1 MSRVVPTTPTRNEL
15 SGLWRRVAVV
25 VEAAT
30 VALVLGARV
39 DLGWLAVV
47 VIAASLA
54 LLAKPLGG
62 WRGL

>member
-1 MSRVVPTTPTRNEL
+1 VSRVVPTTPTRNEL

-54 LLAKPLGG
+54 LLAELLGG

>member
-1 MSRVVPTTPTRNEL
+1 M

-54 LLAKPLGG
+54 LLAKPPGG